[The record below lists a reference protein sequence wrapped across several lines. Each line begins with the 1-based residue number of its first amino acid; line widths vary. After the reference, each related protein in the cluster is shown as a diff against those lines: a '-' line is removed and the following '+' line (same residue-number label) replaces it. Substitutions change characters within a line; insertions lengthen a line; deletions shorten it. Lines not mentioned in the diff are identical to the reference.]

1 MFIFNIYNKN
11 AEKILQDINDIREAA
26 QEVYNKMNENKQ
38 KYQDYLEMNEE
49 LEHEINEGHKT
60 VNELKLLILK
70 KQAEN
75 DHLQSEV
82 SI

>member
-1 MFIFNIYNKN
+1 
-11 AEKILQDINDIREAA
+11 
-26 QEVYNKMNENKQ
+26 MNENKQ
-38 KYQDYLEMNEE
+38 KYQDYLEANEE
-49 LEHEINEGHKT
+49 LEQEINEGHKA

-82 SI
+82 RI